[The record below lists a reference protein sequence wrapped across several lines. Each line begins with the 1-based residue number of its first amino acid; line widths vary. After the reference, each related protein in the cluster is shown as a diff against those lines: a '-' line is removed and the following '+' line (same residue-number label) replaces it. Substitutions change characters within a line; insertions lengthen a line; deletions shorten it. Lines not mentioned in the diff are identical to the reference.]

1 MSGRMASPVACYF
14 FIIKYCLASAKLQNF
29 SVMTRFSGE
38 NRRPSTVMRDNMVH
52 EAYRRLQQDTG
63 EYFRFL
69 PREFVYDR
77 IRQQTG
83 LCTKTIAF
91 ILNHTKWQEVK

>member
-1 MSGRMASPVACYF
+1 MPGKYPRPVVCYF
-14 FIIKYCLASAKLQNF
+14 FIIKYCLAFAKLQKF

-38 NRRPSTVMRDNMVH
+38 NRRPSTVMRDNSVH
-52 EAYRRLQQDTG
+52 EAYRQLQQETG

-69 PREFVYDR
+69 PREFVYDQ
-77 IRQQTG
+77 IRQRTG